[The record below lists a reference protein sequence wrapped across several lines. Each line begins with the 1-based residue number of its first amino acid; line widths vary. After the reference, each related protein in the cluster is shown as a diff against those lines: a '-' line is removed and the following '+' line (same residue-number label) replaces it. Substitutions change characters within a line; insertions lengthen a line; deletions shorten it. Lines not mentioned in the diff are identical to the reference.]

1 MPFTFWYTSPPPSS
15 FDVEPSRSEDVKHAA
30 LISLH
35 VSGRRVLDAKLV
47 KHTLVIISLTPSHDY
62 HQDSVSLDEQTAFRD
77 NPLDT
82 LKKTQF
88 EECNRG
94 IGMLQHKIQ
103 MTKVGRLRETQTST
117 LVEDSQWYH
126 YQARRPRTYK
136 VQDP

>member
-1 MPFTFWYTSPPPSS
+1 MAASPSLSS
-15 FDVEPSRSEDVKHAA
+15 PDNPLGCKFSRSSRGVLLLLSGPAA
-30 LISLH
+30 W
-35 VSGRRVLDAKLV
+35 
-47 KHTLVIISLTPSHDY
+47 
-62 HQDSVSLDEQTAFRD
+62 DSVSLDEQTAFRD

-94 IGMLQHKIQ
+94 IGMLQHKLQ
-103 MTKVGRLRETQTST
+103 MTKVGRLRETQTSA